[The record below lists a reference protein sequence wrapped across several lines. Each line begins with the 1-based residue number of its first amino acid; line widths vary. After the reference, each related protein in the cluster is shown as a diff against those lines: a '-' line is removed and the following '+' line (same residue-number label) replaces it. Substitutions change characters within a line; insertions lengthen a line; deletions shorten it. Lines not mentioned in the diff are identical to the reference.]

1 MRFIISLFA
10 GLAAAVVAAILW
22 AGITA
27 ATSFQIGYMSIGVGF
42 LVAFAVRLS
51 GHSRD
56 PKFAY
61 LSAILSLFGCMLG
74 NYLAAVVMAAQH
86 DHGNMVS
93 MALDNLDRFFRI
105 LSATFS
111 PMDLVFYAIGM
122 YFGFKYSLDPNAG
135 RRPQQQ
141 PPTQS
146 PPDAPPGVATA

>member
-1 MRFIISLFA
+1 MRFVLSLFA
-10 GLAAAVVAAILW
+10 GLAAAIVAAIVW

-74 NYLAAVVMAAQH
+74 NYLAAVVVAAQH
-86 DHGNMVS
+86 DHGGNMVS
-93 MALDNLDRFFRI
+93 MALDNLDQFFPVLRD
-105 LSATFS
+105 TFS
-111 PMDLVFYAIGM
+111 GMDLVFYAIGM
-122 YFGFKYSLDPNAG
+122 YFGYKYSLNPRAQV
-135 RRPQQQ
+135 RTQPQQA
-141 PPTQS
+141 PP
-146 PPDAPPGVATA
+146 PEPPPGVATA